1 MKKSRNKTGLGDRI
15 AASRKHA
22 GLSQT
27 ELGKAF
33 GLTRS
38 AVSQW
43 ESENT
48 EPTPANLRAIAVRCG
63 VDYDWLATRR
73 GTMIKNE
80 DSPELIE
87 AIELLRTDS
96 AFREMVSS
104 YLRLRKDALT
114 QKSALESGDRRPST
128 RK

>member
-1 MKKSRNKTGLGDRI
+1 MTKDREKTGLGNRI
-15 AASRKHA
+15 AAARKHA

-27 ELGKAF
+27 ALGKEF
-33 GLTRS
+33 SLTRS

-43 ESENT
+43 ESETT
-48 EPTPANLRAIAVRCG
+48 EPTSANLRAIAIRCG

-80 DSPELIE
+80 DSAELTE
-87 AIELLRTDS
+87 AIELLRTDA
-96 AFREMVSS
+96 AFREMVSA

-114 QKSALESGDRRPST
+114 QKHDPASQDQPPST

>member
-1 MKKSRNKTGLGDRI
+1 MKKRRNKTGLGDRI
-15 AASRKHA
+15 AAARKHA

-48 EPTPANLRAIAVRCG
+48 EPTSANLRAIAMRCG

-114 QKSALESGDRRPST
+114 QKHDPASQDQPPST